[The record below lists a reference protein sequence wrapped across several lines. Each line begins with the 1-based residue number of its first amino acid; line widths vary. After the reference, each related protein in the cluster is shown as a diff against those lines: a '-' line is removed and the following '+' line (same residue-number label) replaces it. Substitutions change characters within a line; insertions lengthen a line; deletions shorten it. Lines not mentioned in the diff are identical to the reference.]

1 MFEEKEILGEDKIIE
16 SKKLPKVEKPLIPAK
31 VKPVGPFKIKM
42 EVIKGGKYRLN
53 GKVFELE
60 QGDFFDGE
68 QLSPRKRDILINTKY
83 IIQR

>member
-1 MFEEKEILGEDKIIE
+1 MMFNDNEKILGEDKQPSKIE
-16 SKKLPKVEKPLIPAK
+16 QVTKP

-42 EVIKGGKYRLN
+42 EVLKGGNYRLN

-60 QGDFFDGE
+60 PGDFFDGE
-68 QLSPRKRDILINTKY
+68 QLSPRKREILINTKY